1 MNINEKII
9 KKFSEKFSLIDEGV
23 VLNKYVFI
31 GGTALMLLSID
42 ADFEEIR
49 GTKDYDIVLLVKDLE
64 GNKELFKKMWEY
76 IDEGEYDIFQ
86 TKEGA
91 PQYYRFTNPSDKN
104 EYPEQ
109 LEFFSNAPEFIN
121 GREERFAPLHVDDDI
136 QSLSSIIMDDIYYNF
151 ILNQC
156 RIIQSVN
163 SVTELGLIAL
173 KARAYNDLLERK
185 TVDQRIS
192 SRNIDKHKKDIVRVL
207 EFISPDN
214 ICDLIEYP
222 EIQKDIKIFI
232 SNLEKK
238 HPEDT
243 PIRVGEISTTMN
255 DIRTSLIQH
264 FSIN

>member
-31 GGTALMLLSID
+31 GGTALMLLSMD
-42 ADFEEIR
+42 ADFEETR
-49 GTKDYDIVLLVKDLE
+49 GTKDYDIVLLVKDLD

-91 PQYYRFTNPSDKN
+91 PQYYRFTNPSNKN

-156 RIIQSVN
+156 RII
-163 SVTELGLIAL
+163 
-173 KARAYNDLLERK
+173 
-185 TVDQRIS
+185 
-192 SRNIDKHKKDIVRVL
+192 
-207 EFISPDN
+207 
-214 ICDLIEYP
+214 
-222 EIQKDIKIFI
+222 
-232 SNLEKK
+232 
-238 HPEDT
+238 
-243 PIRVGEISTTMN
+243 
-255 DIRTSLIQH
+255 
-264 FSIN
+264 